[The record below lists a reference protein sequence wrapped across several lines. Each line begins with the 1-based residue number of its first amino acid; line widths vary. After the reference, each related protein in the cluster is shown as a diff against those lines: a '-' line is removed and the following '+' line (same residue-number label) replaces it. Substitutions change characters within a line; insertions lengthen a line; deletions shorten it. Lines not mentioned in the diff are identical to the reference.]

1 MSIQLLNLM
10 SLVLSVFIWFHNS
23 WSAHGYQKRCIQTLP
38 AEKGSQLFLHT
49 KLGWPRS
56 LPALSAEEN
65 YTSPSYPSITTYT
78 WGKCRGILGWN
89 HQSLK
94 MPMQRWNESS
104 QLTSQFFFFFFYF
117 PLLQE
122 PCFNSF
128 HALVF
133 LNDKPNA
140 HFCLSRSPASAE
152 SLNATTSAKPSQP
165 PAVSAKHH
173 PCLAGQAYSYTSW
186 LALRGFK
193 LWQVNRPFVLV
204 TWVDVVAIIVN
215 LSFWIVQVC
224 SSNPNVP
231 LPSFNI
237 LKWVFSWKFSWLIP
251 WVNGPRVLF
260 DFL

>member
-1 MSIQLLNLM
+1 MVTRRDVSKLCLL
-10 SLVLSVFIWFHNS
+10 
-23 WSAHGYQKRCIQTLP
+23 KRAVSYSCTRNWDDLDHC
-38 AEKGSQLFLHT
+38 QLFLQRRITLLPLTLPSPLTLEGNAGGFWAETT
-49 KLGWPRS
+49 KVWRCLCKDETK
-56 LPALSAEEN
+56 A
-65 YTSPSYPSITTYT
+65 
-78 WGKCRGILGWN
+78 
-89 HQSLK
+89 H
-94 MPMQRWNESS
+94 SS
-104 QLTSQFFFFFFYF
+104 HLNFFFFFFYF